1 MVIALEAYLIILL
14 ALGAE
19 RIVELFI
26 ARRNAERAIAAGAI
40 EVGQRHYRAMVIF
53 HTAFLIACGVERLM
67 RGHGAAPA
75 IALIA
80 VTAEILA
87 QALRYW
93 VIATLGPRW
102 NTRIIVLPGA
112 QPVTRG
118 PYRFARHPNYVAV
131 AIEMLAVPMIGGAWI
146 TAIVFSIGNAI
157 LMLVRIPAE
166 ERALGNSYAGAF
178 GSLPRFIP
186 RLRHG

>member
-1 MVIALEAYLIILL
+1 MVISLEAYLIILL

-19 RIVELFI
+19 RILELFI
-26 ARRNAERAIAAGAI
+26 ARRNAQRAIAAGAI
-40 EVGQRHYRAMVIF
+40 EIGQRHYRAMVIL
-53 HTAFLIACGVERLM
+53 HTAFLIACGVERQL
-67 RGHGAAPA
+67 RGRSAAPA
-75 IALIA
+75 IASIA
-80 VTAEILA
+80 VVAEILA

-112 QPVTRG
+112 QPVTCG

-146 TAIVFSIGNAI
+146 SAIVFSIGNAI

-166 ERALGNSYAGAF
+166 ERALGNTYAGVF